1 MAVQDLAFDGIL
13 GGTEEGFDVQVLF
26 DPFEEKLYL
35 PAAAIQ
41 IGNGLCRSGEVV
53 GQEVESLAD
62 LGIMVFDATKAVAAN
77 RLPN

>member
-35 PAAAIQ
+35 PAAVIQ
-41 IGNGLCRSGEVV
+41 IGNGFAGLAKLLVRKLKVLPVWASWYLMRRSGC
-53 GQEVESLAD
+53 G
-62 LGIMVFDATKAVAAN
+62 
-77 RLPN
+77 

>member
-1 MAVQDLAFDGIL
+1 M
-13 GGTEEGFDVQVLF
+13 LF